1 MSFTLQPPV
10 NKSSIN
16 RIRLAEFL
24 RNRRERLQPADF
36 GLPTARR
43 RRTPGLRR
51 DDVAELAGIS
61 LAYYT
66 WIEQGRELNLS
77 REVLDS
83 ITGALRLNIAERNYV
98 ATLAGLP
105 SNDEIDFG
113 YKLHPTVLHMLQDSS
128 MCAYVRDPWFNVLD
142 ASPLA
147 RKVLSM
153 SQGGNVLRRLCFDR
167 SYGSMWSDHKHWLR
181 LLIGQFRQSLAN
193 DPESSAGN
201 RVLQELSS
209 HPDFASLWNTCDVQ
223 LQPSPEDFFREEP
236 LEMQHP
242 DVGLLQFH
250 VIAVALPNCNQC
262 ALVMFSPSND
272 ITSKKFQ
279 QLSSNKSH
287 SAKTAQFVA
296 MPA

>member
-1 MSFTLQPPV
+1 MHAV

-24 RNRRERLQPADF
+24 RNRRERLQPVDF
-36 GLPTARR
+36 GLPTPRR

-66 WIEQGRELNLS
+66 WMEQGRELNLS

-83 ITGALRLNIAERNYV
+83 ITAALRLNIAERNYV

-105 SNDEIDFG
+105 ANDEADFG
-113 YKLHPTVLHMLQDSS
+113 YKLHPTVQHILQNSS
-128 MCAYVRDPWFNVLD
+128 MCAYVSDPWFNVL
-142 ASPLA
+142 AANPLA
-147 RKVLSM
+147 QKVFLM
-153 SQGGNVLRRLCFDR
+153 GQEPGNVMRRLCLDSSF
-167 SYGSMWSDHKHWLR
+167 SSMWSDYKHWLR
-181 LLIGQFRQSLAN
+181 LLIGLFRQSLAN

-223 LQPSPEDFFREEP
+223 LQPSPEDFFRKEP

-272 ITSKKFQ
+272 ITSKKFK
-279 QLSSNKSH
+279 QLSLNNSH
-287 SAKTAQFVA
+287 FEKPAQFVA